1 MQVTQDEPGKRLV
14 LEGRG
19 ELEFRP
25 AGEAAVAIFAM
36 LFVAL
41 LAFAIISL
49 RSNALGVVVVGVP
62 LAVGIFAAVRP
73 SRAPS
78 LVRIDRE
85 AGRVAVARA
94 GLLGG
99 PPRTRELALDSV
111 ARIVLAEIPNV
122 TTIEREGWRVR
133 PFDMRFEPTAGGGA
147 PLAFRLDVRGVTTWD
162 ETERLAFAVA
172 RAAGMTAYA
181 FVPSPPFTPPASRV
195 ELTRNLDGGGTPIP
209 EPGPAEPVDR
219 AARFPLQTPGPE
231 PLGEDYEAAKEL
243 GGEVPPFDPSAFPID
258 EDRLE
263 RWEPGKI
270 VRVFT
275 PFSKL
280 GFGLGLFPL
289 ACVGFFV
296 FIDVMG
302 AHGRGTAWRPN
313 GLEELGLVVAVALL
327 ALAIRASL
335 PHSTTIDWEAK
346 EVRLR
351 RGRRRW
357 TRALGDLEA
366 VEVRGKRT
374 TINHKHGS
382 PTSFYRGV
390 VILHFRPGTTE
401 QLIESDSFEE
411 DAAAAYRATVPLGV
425 ELARSLGAPYRF
437 TEFG

>member
-1 MQVTQDEPGKRLV
+1 MGQKMQVTQDEPGKRLV

-181 FVPSPPFTPPASRV
+181 FVPSPPFTP
-195 ELTRNLDGGGTPIP
+195 
-209 EPGPAEPVDR
+209 
-219 AARFPLQTPGPE
+219 
-231 PLGEDYEAAKEL
+231 
-243 GGEVPPFDPSAFPID
+243 
-258 EDRLE
+258 
-263 RWEPGKI
+263 
-270 VRVFT
+270 
-275 PFSKL
+275 
-280 GFGLGLFPL
+280 
-289 ACVGFFV
+289 
-296 FIDVMG
+296 
-302 AHGRGTAWRPN
+302 
-313 GLEELGLVVAVALL
+313 
-327 ALAIRASL
+327 
-335 PHSTTIDWEAK
+335 
-346 EVRLR
+346 
-351 RGRRRW
+351 
-357 TRALGDLEA
+357 
-366 VEVRGKRT
+366 
-374 TINHKHGS
+374 
-382 PTSFYRGV
+382 
-390 VILHFRPGTTE
+390 
-401 QLIESDSFEE
+401 
-411 DAAAAYRATVPLGV
+411 
-425 ELARSLGAPYRF
+425 
-437 TEFG
+437 